1 MVIFHSYVS
10 LPEGSHKGE
19 GFFIDDT
26 LISAWGLCARLLN
39 FSGRLTE
46 FFVESTAQ
54 PWYFFMGNMMIIGFK
69 ISSRAADENVRST
82 FSAAMIGRGGHLLC
96 SHVQRFVTFW
106 LPGIV
111 GEIETAQHG
120 PSNGDMARSPQGFED
135 FNETLETE
143 VPTSNNHFYTTVQ
156 RIPAVKNSAADIW
169 SIGYYWILTHVR
181 DHFSKMHLNRDLF
194 ILKIWRYFDSFRV
207 SAHSTRRRV
216 TRTSAAHQRHVG
228 PCYVSQAGRVPA
240 WRCHMILSYFV
251 QESKETLGGYSTSI
265 LKSFF
270 R

>member
-1 MVIFHSYVS
+1 M
-10 LPEGSHKGE
+10 EK
-19 GFFIDDT
+19 
-26 LISAWGLCARLLN
+26 N
-39 FSGRLTE
+39 
-46 FFVESTAQ
+46 
-54 PWYFFMGNMMIIGFK
+54 
-69 ISSRAADENVRST
+69 
-82 FSAAMIGRGGHLLC
+82 C

-120 PSNGDMARSPQGFED
+120 GPENGDMARSPQGFED
-135 FNETLETE
+135 FNGTLETE
-143 VPTSNNHFYTTVQ
+143 VPTSNNHFYTVLHHCVQ

-207 SAHSTRRRV
+207 SAHPTRRRV

-251 QESKETLGGYSTSI
+251 QETKETLGGYSTSI
-265 LKSFF
+265 LENFSLEIGKWYESNKTCYSRYIKHDKTIIFVQGRLFWLAEWIPMDPPKWSFRVLKRPIWACINQF
-270 R
+270 EA